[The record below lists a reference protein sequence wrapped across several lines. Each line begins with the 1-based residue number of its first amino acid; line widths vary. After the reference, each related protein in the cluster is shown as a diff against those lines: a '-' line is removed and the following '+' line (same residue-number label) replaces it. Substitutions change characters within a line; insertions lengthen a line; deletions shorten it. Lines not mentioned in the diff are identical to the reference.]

1 MVSIVPPS
9 PDAQGDAAHFPECG
23 CLPPYADCTHPP
35 CDCWVCCDDEPDA
48 LDSLPL
54 AALLHS
60 RLASWFGDDRQ
71 SFLVADLVPVVAQI
85 VAEFQHNAVEM
96 ARKATIAEAERDAAL
111 ADNALLA
118 AERDDLDTAMGT
130 LLGEVVEWRDMAK
143 RLLAGGDA

>member
-1 MVSIVPPS
+1 
-9 PDAQGDAAHFPECG
+9 
-23 CLPPYADCTHPP
+23 
-35 CDCWVCCDDEPDA
+35 
-48 LDSLPL
+48 
-54 AALLHS
+54 LLHS

-118 AERDDLDTAMGT
+118 AERDDLDTAIGT

>member
-1 MVSIVPPS
+1 MPSIVPPTS
-9 PDAQGDAAHFPECG
+9 DTQ
-23 CLPPYADCTHPP
+23 
-35 CDCWVCCDDEPDA
+35 DDDGPDA

-71 SFLVADLVPVVAQI
+71 SFLVADLVPVVTQI
-85 VAEFQHNAVEM
+85 IAEYQHAALEM

-130 LLGEVVEWRDMAK
+130 LLGEVVEWRDTAK
-143 RLLAGGDA
+143 RLLSGGDA